1 MSPRKKPPAK
11 RSPPMLR
18 PWRAQGMTTV
28 VKPTD
33 TFDEVVVGDWFH
45 FEAMGPSHVWGRIGP
60 LNVNVTR
67 TGGVLRIR
75 IDGDQ
80 DDGKSYEVIV
90 DGDIA
95 RAAPVKGTK

>member
-1 MSPRKKPPAK
+1 MGTKKKPPAK
-11 RSPPMLR
+11 RTPPMLS

-33 TFDEVVVGDWFH
+33 TFDEIVVGDWLH
-45 FEAMGPSHVWGRIGP
+45 VEAMGPSHVWMRIGP
-60 LNVNVTR
+60 LNINVTR

-80 DDGKSYEVIV
+80 DDGKPYEVIV
-90 DGDIA
+90 EGNVA
-95 RAAPVKGTK
+95 RPAPEKTKK